1 MSDQTTQTPL
11 VESSAVVRRL
21 HSFPVGGEEPL
32 HICSPECWCYP
43 VRDTEQPG
51 LWVHNAK
58 DCREAKERAGR
69 TDMLAVDSLWVL
81 ALENVKPNVADE
93 APASKKG
100 TKS

>member
-1 MSDQTTQTPL
+1 
-11 VESSAVVRRL
+11 
-21 HSFPVGGEEPL
+21 
-32 HICSPECWCYP
+32 
-43 VRDTEQPG
+43 
-51 LWVHNAK
+51 VHNAK